1 MKKFFNQVKFK
12 DYIKYIF
19 IFFLV
24 LVILILVEF
33 YYNKHK
39 NSLELSDDKILYNSL
54 VINEIMTSNDGS
66 YTSDNGECF
75 DWIEL
80 YNGTDRDIDL
90 NGYRLSDED
99 SGETKWLFPNVTIK
113 SKEYMVVYLT
123 GGTREGLYANL
134 ALNKS
139 GGETVS
145 IKSKNGKV
153 VDSVKTQSLDK
164 NMVMARNYKGEW
176 IVTSDITPGFSNNK
190 NGRDEYLKDLTQ
202 KSDELV
208 ISEVLPNNKGN
219 YMEDGTLYSYIE
231 LENNSDKTIN
241 LHDYFLSDKDEAPF
255 LWRLPNY
262 ELKAGEVYLVY
273 ASKLDTDNHTNFSLN
288 NKNGKVI
295 LSHKNKIVNEIEY
308 HDLDNGYAYI
318 LNDNKYVNSS
328 YISPG
333 YKNNSDGIDEFNKQ
347 MRKNPQELIINEVM
361 NSNDHYLKHHGE
373 YYDWIEL
380 YNNTD
385 KSINLSDYTLTTDDN
400 DKQMYS
406 LPDIELKSHDYFI
419 VMASG
424 NKGLS
429 DDKYNHTNFK
439 LSSKESLYLYKK
451 SKLIDAYFIAEIPK
465 GYSYGRR
472 KDSGIY
478 YYSIPTPAKKNIE
491 DGYFEVSYAP
501 SFSIKPGIYNEDKVT
516 VELNGEGTIYYTL
529 DGGIPNKNSKV
540 YKEPLFLDKTTV
552 IRAITIEPN
561 KVSSAV
567 TTGSYII
574 NEKHT
579 LSVLSISLPDS
590 SFKKL
595 NSDLDD
601 TTLTVGAH
609 AELYEKDSSFS
620 IDCGMKLFGGQTR
633 FIPKK
638 SFALK
643 FTSLYGPSK
652 LEYKVFDNR
661 DAIKYDTLVIR
672 SGSQDS
678 VGAMFR
684 DELATSIMDDYGTV
698 DVQAYKP
705 IILYI
710 NGKYWGI
717 YFIRE
722 KVDDKFISNHY
733 DIDDKNTNIIRID
746 NDVSEGSIKD
756 YKSLINY
763 VKNHDI
769 SKDDNYKYVT
779 DRLDIDNY
787 IDFWI
792 GELYTTNN
800 DIVNMRFFNNPSID
814 NGKFKMIF
822 YDFDYAFYN
831 YSKNYIKMMVN
842 KDGLGEHKYDNS
854 LLRGLM
860 QNEKFRLRFIER
872 LSYNLKNVW
881 TDDNLNKRYDELY
894 NLLKPEMK
902 RNQERWNST
911 YEVWEEE
918 CKVLKDYLKKRK
930 NYLLKNVQD
939 YFKLSDKEMKK
950 YFE

>member
-1 MKKFFNQVKFK
+1 MKKLFDQIKFK
-12 DYIKYIF
+12 DNIKYIF
-19 IFFLV
+19 IFIF
-24 LVILILVEF
+24 ILIVLILIEF
-33 YYNKHK
+33 NYSNYNSSSK
-39 NSLELSDDKILYNSL
+39 LSDDKILYNSL

-66 YTSDNGECF
+66 VASDSGDCF

-80 YNGTDRDIDL
+80 YNGTDNDINL
-90 NGYRLSDED
+90 NGYRLSDEE
-99 SGETKWLFPNVTIK
+99 SLETKWVFPNVTIK
-113 SKEYMVVYLT
+113 SKEYMIVYLT
-123 GGTREGLYANL
+123 GGAREGLYANI

-139 GGETVS
+139 GGETIS
-145 IKSKNGKV
+145 IKNNNGKV
-153 VDSVKTQSLDK
+153 IDSVRTESLDK
-164 NMVMARNYKGEW
+164 NMVMARDFKGEW

-190 NGRDEYLKDLTQ
+190 KGRELYLNDLYQ
-202 KSDELV
+202 ESDQLV

-219 YMEDGTLYSYIE
+219 YIEDGTLYSYIE

-273 ASKLDTDNHTNFSLN
+273 ASKLDTDNHTSFSLN

-318 LNDNKYVNSS
+318 RNNNKYFSSS

-333 YKNNSDGIDEFNKQ
+333 YKNDNDGISKFNEEK
-347 MRKNPQELIINEVM
+347 RKNPQSLIINEVM
-361 NSNDHYLKHHGE
+361 NSNDHYLKHNGE

-385 KSINLSDYTLTTDDN
+385 KTINLSDYTLTTDDN
-400 DKQMYS
+400 DKEMYS
-406 LPDIELKSHDYFI
+406 LPNVELKKHEYFV

-429 DDKYNHTNFK
+429 NDKYQHTNFK
-439 LSSKESLYLYKK
+439 LSSKESLYLYNN
-451 SKLIDAYFIAEIPK
+451 SKLVDAYFISEIPK
-465 GYSYGRR
+465 GYSYGRGEE
-472 KDSGIY
+472 SGIY
-478 YYSIPTPAKKNIE
+478 YYSSPTPAKKNVG

-501 SFSIKPGIYNEDKVT
+501 SFSIKPGIYDEDKVI
-516 VELNGEGTIYYTL
+516 VELKGEGTIYYTL
-529 DGGIPNKNSKV
+529 DGEIPTRNSKV

-561 KVSSAV
+561 KVSSSI

-574 NEKHT
+574 NEGHT
-579 LSVLSISLPDS
+579 LPVLSISLPDYL
-590 SFKKL
+590 FKKL
-595 NSDLDD
+595 NQNLDD
-601 TTLTVGAH
+601 TSLTVSAH

-661 DAIKYDTLVIR
+661 DTIKYDTLVIR

-678 VGAMFR
+678 EGAMFR

-705 IILYI
+705 VILYI
-710 NGKYWGI
+710 NGNYWGI

-733 DIDDKNTNIIRID
+733 EIDDKNTNIIRID
-746 NDVSEGSIKD
+746 NDISEGSIKD
-756 YKSLINY
+756 YQALVNY
-763 VKNHDI
+763 VRNHDM

-779 DRLDIDNY
+779 EKLDIDNY
-787 IDFWI
+787 IDFWV

-800 DIVNMRFFNNPSID
+800 DIVNMRFFNNPDID
-814 NGKFKMIF
+814 SGKWKMIF

-831 YSKNYIKMMVN
+831 YSKNYIKWMMN
-842 KDGLGEHKYDNS
+842 KDGLGDRKYDNS

-860 QNEKFRLRFIER
+860 QNEKFRLRFVER

-911 YEVWEEE
+911 YNDWLEE
-918 CKVLKDYLKKRK
+918 CQKLK
-930 NYLLKNVQD
+930 NYLKYRREYLLNDVQD
-939 YFKLSDKEMKK
+939 YFGLSDKEMKQ